1 MSIRVLLADDHGV
14 LRDGVRRLLEIND
27 DIRVV
32 AAVDD
37 GAEVVGN
44 AQRFRPD
51 VVLMDISMPQM
62 DGIAATRALRDKVP
76 GAKVLILSVHSS
88 ADFIGRSVA
97 AGARGYLIKES
108 CGDEVVRAVRVVAS
122 GRKYFGQGVAEL
134 MRDADAQTV
143 AGDAALEQLTESER
157 RILALVVDGRSNAEA
172 AALLR
177 LSPRTVETYRARL
190 MHKLGIEDLPALVKF
205 AIRHGITD
213 TE

>member
-51 VVLMDISMPQM
+51 VVLMDVSMPRM

-88 ADFIGRSVA
+88 ADIVGRSVA
-97 AGARGYLIKES
+97 AGARGYLVKES
-108 CGDEVVRAVRVVAS
+108 CGEEVVKAVRAVAS
-122 GRKYFGQGVAEL
+122 GRKYFGQGVAEML
-134 MRDADAQTV
+134 RDGDAQT
-143 AGDAALEQLTESER
+143 ARGAALEQLTESER
-157 RILALVVDGRSNAEA
+157 RILALVADGKSNAEA

-205 AIRHGITD
+205 AIRHGITPL
-213 TE
+213 E